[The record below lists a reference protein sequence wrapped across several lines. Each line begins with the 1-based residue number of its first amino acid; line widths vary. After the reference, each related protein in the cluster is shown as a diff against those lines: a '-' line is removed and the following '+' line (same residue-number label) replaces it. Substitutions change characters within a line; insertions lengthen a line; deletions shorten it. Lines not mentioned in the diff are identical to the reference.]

1 MVDALQPILLPS
13 AAGQQ
18 PNKPLG
24 LAESPRSEAEE
35 QRFRDLLARQL
46 MNAPSPYRAAYDS
59 ADELSG
65 RLAEVPTS
73 ELKRIDGAARQL
85 EGLLLETML
94 KQMWATLPKS
104 SLLGNGLEAKF
115 YREMWLEELAGE
127 ISAEGPGTGVAA
139 NLTWEMIEQ
148 ILPQDS

>member
-1 MVDALQPILLPS
+1 MLDALQLGLTS
-13 AAGQQ
+13 AGAGQAAAE
-18 PNKPLG
+18 PRE

-46 MNAPSPYRAAYDS
+46 MSAPSLYRAAYDS
-59 ADELSG
+59 PEELTSK
-65 RLAEVPTS
+65 LAAVPTS

-127 ISAEGPGTGVAA
+127 ISADGPGTGVAA

-148 ILPQDS
+148 LLRQDS

>member
-1 MVDALQPILLPS
+1 MLNALQPVLPPNV
-13 AAGQQ
+13 AGQQ
-18 PNKPLG
+18 LNTSPG
-24 LAESPRSEAEE
+24 LVESPHSKAED

-46 MNAPSPYRAAYDS
+46 MSGPSPYRAAYDS
-59 ADELSG
+59 ADELSST
-65 RLAEVPTS
+65 LAAVPTAA
-73 ELKRIDGAARQL
+73 LKRIDGAARQL

-127 ISAEGPGTGVAA
+127 ISADGPGTGVAA
-139 NLTWEMIEQ
+139 TLTWEMIEQ
-148 ILPQDS
+148 YLPQDS